1 MNVKILKNRAIES
14 IIFCYALLLMLLV
27 GPVGLLDGS
36 RVTQGMQE
44 HVEETL
50 PVTGQNKI
58 QQVFLADGGYLEK
71 IGIYAANDFSRNAF
85 SMTVY
90 DELGEVLFSRKV
102 AAEAY
107 EAPGFFYVP
116 VEFDTEPGRAYVW
129 QIGLPETD
137 LVFGRQNTADTVAG
151 LYGNFYYVEEGG
163 ETREQVGEN
172 IPISLVYSDPVS
184 AAGKAAMMAGIG
196 VAAAFA
202 ILLVENSARQHK
214 SGKLVSVQWAVRRG
228 CNPLIGAVTGLGLW
242 AVLVLNYYGGKRED
256 KIVYCAGILV
266 CGILSAYVV
275 NAKRKSVGEDSQEDG
290 LLLSFLKGLSWE
302 RAAGFLQSIFWA
314 GALWGCIDYVN
325 AMYTIYQEY
334 AFRKM
339 LIFLGLAL
347 LTMCSKKRILWVG
360 NLIWLGV
367 SAVGGLLFCHFRHGD
382 VEAEKLD
389 QMNVYLFLVAGFV
402 AIQAFHIIRDRKIA
416 WRRLSRPYALI
427 LAVFF
432 GFLVAFRN
440 TRGWPLVMAGAFLLL
455 YFFFLSWEGRKRFLE
470 IFCNGVILNFTAAL
484 IFAVLRRPFRAWF
497 FYRYNFVFHT
507 VTVTSAYLA
516 LVLGAVF
523 VKLLAKYR
531 RSKRLYDWWLTGV
544 LFGMAASLLVMTLSR
559 TGFLAV
565 FVMGIVVLLFV
576 SLACYREN
584 AVQFMKKTGLLIVVV
599 LCCFP
604 VAYSAVRLIPPLYDD
619 PYIFEL
625 EDKDGEWAVHKGDPA
640 NSENYI
646 TFSRF
651 AYCLD
656 VKLFGDEYPILR
668 KFVDKF
674 LAEGMETSLNAGL
687 QEVRVS
693 ALWGLTASAA
703 SSTGEE
709 AGVPAEAQE
718 DYSNG
723 RMEIFRRYM
732 AQWNLT
738 GHDEMGVELEDGSLS
753 VHAHNTYLQVIHDHG
768 LLMGVIYLLTGL
780 VSLVWMFR
788 YAFWGLRGGKDAYA
802 ALPLAVFLSFAV
814 AGLVEWLFHP
824 CNPLGFSTM
833 AVLAPLLTFKNAM
846 PRKMRHED
854 QI

>member
-1 MNVKILKNRAIES
+1 MNVNILKNRAIE
-14 IIFCYALLLMLLV
+14 IVILCYALLLMLLV
-27 GPVGLLDGS
+27 GPVGVLDGS
-36 RVTQGMQE
+36 RVTQGSLD

-50 PVTGQNKI
+50 PVAGQGKI

-71 IGIYAANDFSRNAF
+71 IGIYAVSDFSRKAF
-85 SMTVY
+85 RMTVY

-129 QIGLPETD
+129 QIGLPETE

-151 LYGNFYYVEEGG
+151 LYGNFYYVKEGG
-163 ETREQVGEN
+163 APQEQVGEN
-172 IPISLVYSDPVS
+172 IPISLVYADPVS

-196 VAAAFA
+196 VVAAFL
-202 ILLVENSARQHK
+202 ILLVENSARQQR
-214 SGKLVSVQWAVRRG
+214 SGQTVRMQWAVRRV
-228 CNPLIGAVTGLGLW
+228 CNPLIGVLTALGLW
-242 AVLVLNYYGGKRED
+242 AVAVLNYYGGKRED
-256 KIVYCAGILV
+256 KIVYCTGILA
-266 CGILSAYVV
+266 CGALFAYAV
-275 NAKRKSVGEDSQEDG
+275 NAKRKDAGAGCGEDG
-290 LLLSFLKGLSWE
+290 LLLSFLKRLSWE
-302 RAAGFLQSIFWA
+302 RAAGFLQSVFWA

-347 LTMCSKKRILWVG
+347 LTMCDRKRLLWIG
-360 NLIWLGV
+360 NPVWLGV
-367 SAVGGLLFCHFRHGD
+367 SAVGGFLFCRLRHGD

-389 QMNVYLFLVAGFV
+389 RLNVYLLVVAGLV
-402 AIQAFHIIRDRKIA
+402 AIQAFYLIRDRRIA
-416 WRRLSRPYALI
+416 WKKLCRPYAAL
-427 LAVFF
+427 LVVFF
-432 GFLVAFRN
+432 GFLIAFRN

-455 YFFFLSWEGRKRFLE
+455 YFFYLGWNGRGRFLK
-470 IFCNGVILNFTAAL
+470 IFCDGIILNFTAAL
-484 IFAVLRRPFRAWF
+484 VFAVLRRPFRAWF

-516 LVLGAVF
+516 LVLGALL
-523 VKLLAKYR
+523 VKLLAEYR
-531 RSKRLYDWWLTGV
+531 RSEKLYDWWLTGL
-544 LFGMAASLLVMTLSR
+544 LFGTAASLLVMTLSR

-584 AVQFMKKTGLLIVVV
+584 VLHFLKKTGIFILTV
-599 LCCFP
+599 LCLFP
-604 VAYSAVRLIPPLYDD
+604 ITYSAIHLIPPLYDD

-625 EDKDGEWAVHKGDPA
+625 EDKEGEWAIHKGDPA
-640 NSENYI
+640 DSENYI

-656 VKLFGDEYPILR
+656 VKLFGDEHPILR
-668 KFVDKF
+668 RFVDRF
-674 LAEGMETSLNAGL
+674 LAEGSKKDSAAGQEEL
-687 QEVRVS
+687 QVS

-703 SSTGEE
+703 PGTGEDG
-709 AGVPAEAQE
+709 APSGVEE

-723 RMEIFRRYM
+723 RTEIFRRYIE
-732 AQWNLT
+732 QWNLT
-738 GHDEMGVELEDGSLS
+738 GHDEMGVELADGSLS

-768 LLMGVIYLLTGL
+768 LLTGAVYLLTGL

-788 YAFWGLRGGKDAYA
+788 YAFVRLSSGKDAYA

-833 AVLAPLLTFKNAM
+833 AVLAPLFTFQNGL
-846 PRKMRHED
+846 PRKTRQGD
-854 QI
+854 RV